1 MIPAAVGT
9 VLPAHSI
16 PQCPARQTL
25 GIVLGHLWSLLPL
38 FEGDSGF
45 VLMRDVKTHRNDAR
59 KEEVYTH
66 SSLESGDMSEQAG
79 HMDRHQGHQEIEGV
93 RRECG
98 QELVRG
104 CFPQEGAGK
113 TGSAGLG
120 LAGLSHSSRL
130 WAQWLFPGI
139 GYLPW
144 VTRDSGPE

>member
-16 PQCPARQTL
+16 PQCPAQQTL

-98 QELVRG
+98 QELVTG
-104 CFPQEGAGK
+104 CFPDRK
-113 TGSAGLG
+113 S
-120 LAGLSHSSRL
+120 
-130 WAQWLFPGI
+130 
-139 GYLPW
+139 
-144 VTRDSGPE
+144 VV